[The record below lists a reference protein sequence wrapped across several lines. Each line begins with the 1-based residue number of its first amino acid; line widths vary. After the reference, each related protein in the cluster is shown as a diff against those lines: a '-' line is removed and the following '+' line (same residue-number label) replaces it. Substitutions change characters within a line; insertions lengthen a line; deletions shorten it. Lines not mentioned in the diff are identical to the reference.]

1 MYHNA
6 YTLIVI
12 HGRIIVRTLPQA
24 PIMDKYVSNTTSAPT
39 GIILAG
45 GENIRMGDNK
55 AFIRV
60 KGRRI
65 IDRTA
70 ELFHEIFGH
79 VILVTKEPLTYSHL
93 NLEIVVD
100 LIPKSSSLIGMYTG
114 LFYASTP
121 YCFVV
126 ACDMPFLNRKVID
139 YMVSLR
145 KDYDVVIPVLDD
157 GYHPVHALYSRRCI
171 PPIERLIRTGNFK
184 ITDFFN
190 RVAVREVTPKEI
202 RALDPTMEAVLN
214 INTPEDLERLQH
226 VEKLRPGNH
235 P

>member
-1 MYHNA
+1 
-6 YTLIVI
+6 
-12 HGRIIVRTLPQA
+12 
-24 PIMDKYVSNTTSAPT
+24 MDKYVPYTTPPLT

-45 GENIRMGDNK
+45 GKNIRMGENK

-60 KGRRI
+60 QGQRI

-70 ELFHEIFGH
+70 ELFHEIFEH
-79 VILVTKEPLTYSHL
+79 VILVTNEPLTYAQL
-93 NLEIVVD
+93 NLEIVAD
-100 LIPKSSSLIGMYTG
+100 FIPESSSLIGMYTG
-114 LFYASTP
+114 LFYAAAP

-145 KDYDVVIPVLDD
+145 NGYDVVIPLLDD
-157 GYHPVHALYSRRCI
+157 GYHPIHALYSRRCI
-171 PPIERLIRTGNFK
+171 PPIEELIRTGNFK

-190 RVAVREVTPKEI
+190 RVTVREVTEKEL
-202 RALDPTMEAVLN
+202 RSLDPSMEAVLN
-214 INTPEDLERLQH
+214 INTPEDLERVHHQ
-226 VEKLRPGNH
+226 EKLRSRDH

>member
-1 MYHNA
+1 M
-6 YTLIVI
+6 
-12 HGRIIVRTLPQA
+12 
-24 PIMDKYVSNTTSAPT
+24 
-39 GIILAG
+39 
-45 GENIRMGDNK
+45 GENK

-65 IDRTA
+65 IDRTV
-70 ELFHEIFGH
+70 ELFHEIFEN
-79 VILVTKEPLTYSHL
+79 VILVTNEPVTYSHL
-93 NLEIVVD
+93 NLEIVAD
-100 LIPKSSSLIGMYTG
+100 LIPASSALIGIYTG
-114 LFYASTP
+114 LFYAATP

-157 GYHPVHALYSRRCI
+157 GYHPIHALYSRRCI
-171 PPIERLIRTGNFK
+171 TPIEQLIRTGNFK

-190 RVAVREVTPKEI
+190 RVRVREVTPKEL
-202 RALDPTMEAVLN
+202 RALDPHLEAVLN
-214 INTPEDLERLQH
+214 INTPEDLERVQH
-226 VEKLRPGNH
+226 QEKLRSGDH

>member
-1 MYHNA
+1 M
-6 YTLIVI
+6 
-12 HGRIIVRTLPQA
+12 
-24 PIMDKYVSNTTSAPT
+24 
-39 GIILAG
+39 
-45 GENIRMGDNK
+45 GENK

-65 IDRTA
+65 IDRTV
-70 ELFHEIFGH
+70 ELFHEIFEN
-79 VILVTKEPLTYSHL
+79 VILVTNEPVTYSYL
-93 NLEIVVD
+93 NLEIVAD
-100 LIPKSSSLIGMYTG
+100 LIPAGSALIGIYTG
-114 LFYASTP
+114 LFYAATP

-157 GYHPVHALYSRRCI
+157 GYHPIHALYSRRCI
-171 PPIERLIRTGNFK
+171 TPIEHLIRTGNFK

-190 RVAVREVTPKEI
+190 RVRVREVTPKEL
-202 RALDPTMEAVLN
+202 RALDPHLEAVLN
-214 INTPEDLERLQH
+214 INTPEDLERVQH
-226 VEKLRPGNH
+226 QEKLRSGDH

>member
-1 MYHNA
+1 
-6 YTLIVI
+6 
-12 HGRIIVRTLPQA
+12 
-24 PIMDKYVSNTTSAPT
+24 MDKYGSYTTPALT

-45 GENIRMGDNK
+45 GKNTRMGENK

-79 VILVTKEPLTYSHL
+79 VILVTNETVAYSHL
-93 NLEIVVD
+93 TLEIVAD
-100 LIPKSSSLIGMYTG
+100 LIPESSALIGIYTG
-114 LFYASTP
+114 LFYAATP

-139 YMVSLR
+139 YMVSIR
-145 KDYDVVIPVLDD
+145 KDYDVVLPVLDD
-157 GYHPVHALYSRRCI
+157 GYHPTHALYSSRCVT
-171 PPIERLIRTGNFK
+171 PIAQLIRTGNFK

-190 RVAVREVTPKEI
+190 RVTVREVTPKEL
-202 RALDPTMEAVLN
+202 RALDPPMEAVLN
-214 INTPEDLERLQH
+214 INTPEDLERVQH
-226 VEKLRPGNH
+226 QEKLRSGDH

>member
-1 MYHNA
+1 
-6 YTLIVI
+6 
-12 HGRIIVRTLPQA
+12 
-24 PIMDKYVSNTTSAPT
+24 MDKYVPNTTPPLT

-45 GENIRMGDNK
+45 GKNIRMGENK

-60 KGRRI
+60 QGRRI

-70 ELFHEIFGH
+70 ALFHEIFQH
-79 VILVTKEPLTYSHL
+79 VILVTNEPLTYAQL
-93 NLEIVVD
+93 NLEIVAD
-100 LIPKSSSLIGMYTG
+100 LIPESSSLVGMYTG
-114 LFYASTP
+114 LFYAATP

-145 KDYDVVIPVLDD
+145 NGYDVVIPLLDD
-157 GYHPVHALYSRRCI
+157 GYHPIHALYSRRCI
-171 PPIERLIRTGNFK
+171 PPIEELIRTGNFK

-190 RVAVREVTPKEI
+190 RVTVREVTEKEL
-202 RALDPTMEAVLN
+202 RSLDPSMEAVLN
-214 INTPEDLERLQH
+214 INTPEDLERVHHQ
-226 VEKLRPGNH
+226 EKLRSRDH

>member
-1 MYHNA
+1 MN
-6 YTLIVI
+6 
-12 HGRIIVRTLPQA
+12 
-24 PIMDKYVSNTTSAPT
+24 KYVSCTTSALT

-45 GENIRMGDNK
+45 GKNIRMGENK

-70 ELFHEIFGH
+70 ELFHELFEH
-79 VILVTKEPLTYSHL
+79 VILVTNEPATYSYL

-100 LIPKSSSLIGMYTG
+100 LIPESSALIGIYTG
-114 LFYASTP
+114 LFYAATP
-121 YCFVV
+121 YCFIV

-139 YMVSLR
+139 YMVSIR

-157 GYHPVHALYSRRCI
+157 GYHPIHALYSRRCI
-171 PPIERLIRTGNFK
+171 TPIKQLIRTGNFK

-190 RVAVREVTPKEI
+190 RVRVRKVTPEEL
-202 RALDPTMEAVLN
+202 RAVDPPMKAVLN
-214 INTPEDLERLQH
+214 INTPEDLERVERQ
-226 VEKLRPGNH
+226 EKLDSGDH

>member
-1 MYHNA
+1 
-6 YTLIVI
+6 
-12 HGRIIVRTLPQA
+12 
-24 PIMDKYVSNTTSAPT
+24 MDKYVSYTRSTPT

-45 GENIRMGDNK
+45 GKNIRMGENK

-70 ELFHEIFGH
+70 ELFHEIFEH
-79 VILVTKEPLTYSHL
+79 VILVTNEPLTYSHL
-93 NLEIVVD
+93 NLEIVND
-100 LIPKSSSLIGMYTG
+100 LIPYSSALVGIYTG

-145 KDYDVVIPVLDD
+145 KNYDVVIPVLDD
-157 GYHPVHALYSRRCI
+157 GYHPIHALYSRRCI
-171 PPIERLIRTGNFK
+171 TPIEQLIRTGNFK

-190 RVAVREVTPKEI
+190 RVKIREVTPKEL
-202 RALDPTMEAVLN
+202 RTLDLPLEAVLN
-214 INTPEDLERLQH
+214 INTPEDLERVQH
-226 VEKLRPGNH
+226 EEKLRSEDH

>member
-1 MYHNA
+1 
-6 YTLIVI
+6 
-12 HGRIIVRTLPQA
+12 
-24 PIMDKYVSNTTSAPT
+24 MDTYVSYTTSGLT

-45 GENIRMGDNK
+45 GKNIRMGENK

-65 IDRTA
+65 IDRTV
-70 ELFHEIFGH
+70 ELFHEIFEN
-79 VILVTKEPLTYSHL
+79 VILVTNEPVTYSHL
-93 NLEIVVD
+93 NLEIVAD
-100 LIPKSSSLIGMYTG
+100 LIPAGSALIGIYTG
-114 LFYASTP
+114 LFYAATP

-157 GYHPVHALYSRRCI
+157 GYHPTHALYSRRCI
-171 PPIERLIRTGNFK
+171 TPIEQLIRTGNFK

-190 RVAVREVTPKEI
+190 RVRVREVTPKEL
-202 RALDPTMEAVLN
+202 RALDPHLEAVLN
-214 INTPEDLERLQH
+214 INTPEDLERVQH
-226 VEKLRPGNH
+226 QEKLRSGDH

>member
-1 MYHNA
+1 
-6 YTLIVI
+6 
-12 HGRIIVRTLPQA
+12 
-24 PIMDKYVSNTTSAPT
+24 MDKYVSYTTPALT

-45 GENIRMGDNK
+45 GKNIRMGENK

-60 KGRRI
+60 NGRRI

-70 ELFHEIFGH
+70 ELFHEIFEQ
-79 VILVTKEPLTYSHL
+79 VTLVTNEPVTYSHL

-100 LIPKSSSLIGMYTG
+100 LIPASSALIGIYTG
-114 LFYASTP
+114 LFYAATP
-121 YCFVV
+121 YCFIV

-139 YMVSLR
+139 YMVSIR

-157 GYHPVHALYSRRCI
+157 GYHPIHALYSRRCI
-171 PPIERLIRTGNFK
+171 TPIKQLIRTGNFK

-190 RVAVREVTPKEI
+190 RVRVRNVTPEEL
-202 RALDPTMEAVLN
+202 RAVDPPMKAVLN
-214 INTPEDLERLQH
+214 INTPEDLERVERQ
-226 VEKLRPGNH
+226 EKLDSGDH

>member
-1 MYHNA
+1 
-6 YTLIVI
+6 
-12 HGRIIVRTLPQA
+12 
-24 PIMDKYVSNTTSAPT
+24 MDKHVSYTASALT

-45 GENIRMGDNK
+45 GKNIRMGENK

-65 IDRTA
+65 IDRTV
-70 ELFHEIFGH
+70 ELFHDIFEQ
-79 VILVTKEPLTYSHL
+79 VILVTNEPLTYSHL

-100 LIPKSSSLIGMYTG
+100 LIPANSALIGIYTG
-114 LFYASTP
+114 LFYAATT

-139 YMVSLR
+139 YMVSIR
-145 KDYDVVIPVLDD
+145 KNYDIVIPVLDD
-157 GYHPVHALYSRRCI
+157 GYHPTHALYSRRCI
-171 PPIERLIRTGNFK
+171 TPIKKLIQTGNFK

-190 RVAVREVTPKEI
+190 RVTVREVTEKEL
-202 RALDPTMEAVLN
+202 RSLDPSMEAVLN
-214 INTPEDLERLQH
+214 INTPEDLERVH
-226 VEKLRPGNH
+226 HREIVRSRNH